1 MDVTVSNDASI
12 HTLSPVVDQEPGQE
26 NSAFD
31 ICVHAFNCVRLRLRE
46 FNLHTFVGP
55 SMHLDALYPDSQC
68 LSTILVNYV
77 FC

>member
-1 MDVTVSNDASI
+1 MLHFESKTENYIVSSLTAY
-12 HTLSPVVDQEPGQE
+12 QEGQE